1 MKKIIILAFILIM
14 GLDTIAGDGKSF
26 FMLRSG
32 LSLPVGKYGSNNF
45 DGGSF
50 TYAGMSG
57 GAEGAWFFKDYLGV
71 GADINYS
78 FHSVDVAALG
88 RAMIDNDPFLTDI
101 YIRSEPYQML
111 SLTAGL
117 YSSIDIFNIISVQP
131 KLLGGIMYGKTP
143 FQLFEP
149 EYFMVGPE
157 FFKIT
162 SSRASG
168 FAIKAG
174 VSIIYTFNNCIGI
187 AINSDYIYS
196 PLKFGFN
203 TGQGFE
209 YRKKNIS
216 FFDFS
221 VGLVIKL

>member
-1 MKKIIILAFILIM
+1 MKRIIILAFILIM
-14 GLDTIAGDGKSF
+14 GLDTMAGDGKSF

-32 LSLPVGKYGSNNF
+32 VSVPVGKYGSNNI

-50 TYAGMSG
+50 TYSGMSIG
-57 GAEGAWFFKDYLGV
+57 GEGAWFFKKYLGI

-78 FHSVDVAALG
+78 FHTVDVSALG
-88 RAMIDNDPFLTDI
+88 RAMIDNDPFLTDV
-101 YIRSEPYQML
+101 YIRSEPYQMF
-111 SLTAGL
+111 SLTVGL
-117 YSSIDIFNIISVQP
+117 YSSLDIINKISVQP

-162 SSRASG
+162 SSRANG
-168 FAIKAG
+168 FAVKAG
-174 VSIIYTFNNCIGI
+174 VSIMYSFNDYIGI
-187 AINSDYIYS
+187 AISSDYIYS

-203 TGQGFE
+203 TGNGFE
-209 YRKKNIS
+209 HRKKNIS
-216 FFDFS
+216 FFDFTL
-221 VGLVIKL
+221 GLVIKL

>member
-1 MKKIIILAFILIM
+1 MKKIIILVFVLIL
-14 GLDTIAGDGKSF
+14 GLDTMAGDGKSF

-32 LSLPVGKYGSNNF
+32 LSVPVGKYGSNNF

-50 TYAGMSG
+50 TYSG
-57 GAEGAWFFKDYLGV
+57 ISIGSEGAWFFKDYLGV
-71 GADINYS
+71 GADVNYS
-78 FHSVDVAALG
+78 FHTVDVSALG
-88 RAMIDNDPFLTDI
+88 RAMIDNDQFLTDI

-111 SLTAGL
+111 SITAGF
-117 YSSIDIFNIISVQP
+117 YSSIDIFNIISLQP

-149 EYFMVGPE
+149 EYFMLGPGY
-157 FFKIT
+157 FKIT

-168 FAIKAG
+168 FVIKAG
-174 VSIIYTFNNCIGI
+174 VSVIYSINNCIGI
-187 AINSDYIYS
+187 SINSDYSYS